1 MSTAALLNVIRMFF
15 LLLAGFIGAIVAM
28 GEATHIWWFGAM
40 IGLGFASLLIVLD
53 IMLRLLTFR
62 SFSHG
67 TFGLLIGF
75 LCAWL
80 VTRIGIFEAGWGQ
93 QFPLA
98 GSIFNLA
105 MFLGFGFIGVML
117 ALRSKREE
125 FSLLIPYV
133 RFRQDSIQDLPT
145 LLDTNIIIDG
155 RIPGICEAGF
165 LGGSL
170 VVPRFVLEELQKMA
184 DSSDELKRSRGR
196 RGLDTLNTLK
206 AGGKTEVT
214 VRDETFENGLTFDAK
229 MVQLADLMDARIL
242 TNDANL
248 GKVARLKGISVIN
261 LNELSLA
268 LKPIVS
274 PGDELALELVKE
286 GRDDHQAVGYL
297 PDGTM
302 IVVNHAKRHLGT
314 QQQVVVAGAVQTS
327 AGRLIF
333 AELKK

>member
-28 GEATHIWWFGAM
+28 GEDPRIWWFGAI
-40 IGLGFASLLIVLD
+40 IGLGFASILIVLD
-53 IMLRLLTFR
+53 TMLRLLTFR

-98 GSIFNLA
+98 GSIFNLG

-125 FSLLIPYV
+125 FSLIIPYV
-133 RFRQDSIQDLPT
+133 RFRQDAVQDLPT

-184 DSSDELKRSRGR
+184 DSPDEVRRSRGR
-196 RGLDTLNTLK
+196 RGLDALNSLK
-206 AGGKTEVT
+206 ASGKTEVT
-214 VRDETFENGLTFDAK
+214 VRDETFETGLTFDAK
-229 MVQLADLMDARIL
+229 MVHLADLMDARIL

-248 GKVARLKGISVIN
+248 GKVARLKGVSVIN

-302 IVVNHAKRHLGT
+302 IVVNHGKRHLGT
-314 QQQVVVAGAVQTS
+314 QQQVIVAGAVQTS

-333 AELKK
+333 AEIKK